1 MGNYQVFMMTG
12 HRGMEAC
19 SLNNRV
25 LTRRNLLHAG
35 IKGCATCAAISL
47 RLASSHA
54 ATATEIDGKGYA
66 LRFIGNQREAMMMG
80 KRAATLDLRTLKGR
94 PHLYGLGPLEWLSG
108 EVTIA
113 DQRPSLTRIG
123 PDQKVQVTESYDAG
137 VSFFVWAEVP
147 AWETLPIPIGV
158 DSVRDLEEFVG
169 EAGKRSGLTQAFP
182 FLITGSAETVNF
194 HVGNATPETP
204 PGMEAA
210 LRTSVPFTLRRQQA
224 TYVGFWSNQHHGVF
238 THADQDIHVHLQTP
252 DNKISG
258 HVDAVRFGGEMQL
271 SLPKA

>member
-1 MGNYQVFMMTG
+1 MDMDARNMNHT
-12 HRGMEAC
+12 
-19 SLNNRV
+19 LW
-25 LTRRNLLHAG
+25 TRRNLLHVGA
-35 IKGCATCAAISL
+35 KGCATCAAISL
-47 RLASSHA
+47 GLVSSHA
-54 ATATEIDGKGYA
+54 ATATEIDGKGYS

-94 PHLYGLGPLEWLSG
+94 AHLYGLGPLEWLSG

-123 PDQKVQVTESYDAG
+123 PDQKLQVTESYEAG

-147 AWETLPIPIGV
+147 AWDTLPIPAGV
-158 DSVRDLEEFVG
+158 DTFRQLEAFVA
-169 EAGKRSGLTQAFP
+169 EAGKRNGLTQAFP
-182 FLITGSAETVNF
+182 FLITGSAETVDF
-194 HVGNATPETP
+194 HVGNSTPETP

-224 TYVGFWSNQHHGVF
+224 TYVGFWSNQHRGIF

-252 DNKISG
+252 DNKVSG

-271 SLPKA
+271 GLPKA

>member
-1 MGNYQVFMMTG
+1 
-12 HRGMEAC
+12 MEIRNMNQA
-19 SLNNRV
+19 V
-25 LTRRNLLHAG
+25 WTRRNLLHAG
-35 IKGCATCAAISL
+35 AKGCATCAAISL
-47 RLASSHA
+47 GLASSHA
-54 ATATEIDGKGYA
+54 ATATATEIDGNGYA

-80 KRAATLDLRTLKGR
+80 KREATLDLRTLKGR

-123 PDQKVQVTESYDAG
+123 PDQKLQVTESYDAE

-147 AWETLPIPIGV
+147 SWHTLPVPTGV
-158 DSVRDLEEFVG
+158 DSYRQLEAFVG
-169 EAGKRSGLTQAFP
+169 EAGRRNGLMQAFP
-182 FLITGSAETVNF
+182 FLISGSAETVNF
-194 HVGNATPETP
+194 HVGNSTPDTP
-204 PGMEAA
+204 PTMEAA
-210 LRTSVPFTLRRQQA
+210 LRTAVSFTLQRQQA

-258 HVDAVRFGGEMQL
+258 HVDAVRFGGEMLL